1 MSASGI
7 PITDYGRPAGR
18 RIKCSGVAYA
28 AGCSELSAWCLD
40 IRHSCQGR
48 TEKDGPVPIPS
59 DLLAAFGM
67 GPRFRPAQDQ
77 APESESEPN

>member
-67 GPRFRPAQDQ
+67 GPSVRPAQDQ
-77 APESESEPN
+77 PIESESEPN